1 MNDYFDLLADKLSK
15 PMDKD
20 FWERRE
26 RDIEV
31 DMIRQII
38 DYCDIYSI
46 IHNEE
51 FDVETV
57 KSKLT
62 ALIAKTLEFYLS
74 DNDN

>member
-1 MNDYFDLLADKLSK
+1 MNDYFDLLADKLAE

-26 RDIEV
+26 RNIEV

-51 FDVETV
+51 FDAETV
-57 KSKLT
+57 KSKLN
-62 ALIAKTLEFYLS
+62 ALIEKTLKFFLYDY
-74 DNDN
+74 DN